1 MKKALTIFLISIIGL
16 SFLFP
21 SVPVFAETENGC
33 VNTIILGGDSH
44 KVCDKDGESIYALLN
59 LVITIMTIGVGILG
73 VVGISVTGIQYLT
86 AGGNEEQTRKSKRR
100 MFEII
105 IGLAVYAT
113 FFMLMQWLIN
123 DFEIKKGSYDSNE
136 AALQEHQEI
145 YL

>member
-1 MKKALTIFLISIIGL
+1 MLLKANSKDHLIDCVITTLNLISCIL
-16 SFLFP
+16 AKHNLFY
-21 SVPVFAETENGC
+21 
-33 VNTIILGGDSH
+33 LD
-44 KVCDKDGESIYALLN
+44 
-59 LVITIMTIGVGILG
+59 G

-145 YL
+145 YLWNAFSLSITLVHRAILK